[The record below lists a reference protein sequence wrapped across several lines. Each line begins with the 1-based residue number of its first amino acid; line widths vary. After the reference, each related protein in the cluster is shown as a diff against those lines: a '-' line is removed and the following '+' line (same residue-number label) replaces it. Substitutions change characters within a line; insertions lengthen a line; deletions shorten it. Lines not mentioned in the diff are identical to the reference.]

1 MAGHVICAPVSHM
14 PFTAAHPAAV
24 IYLQRLPW
32 RLSGIAMV
40 AGSIAPD
47 MEYYLRMRA
56 HDEAGDSLPVQLLI
70 AFLLALAWQWRL
82 RSVCTN
88 LLPSALVHR
97 FGIGKPFPFLP
108 EAVRNPGRY
117 LLSLVVGI
125 FSHWVWDSFT
135 HHDGLA
141 VEMFPV
147 LSGIIIPFEESD
159 IRVYFLLQIL
169 SSAFGIAVVCF
180 YRHRKEAGS
189 DVSQLLPTTKKRKWN
204 IRLVFILYW
213 SIAWYLGA
221 QFIPESR
228 FIWDDVFHFLGAGL
242 YALFALGLLVPV
254 IDFFERNSILNAG
267 DGDKKGQ
274 T

>member
-1 MAGHVICAPVSHM
+1 M

-70 AFLLALAWQWRL
+70 AFLLALAWRWRL
-82 RSVCTN
+82 RSVCTE
-88 LLPSALVHR
+88 LLPSALVRR
-97 FGIGKPFPFLP
+97 FGIGKPFPFLR
-108 EAVRNPGRY
+108 EAIRNPGRY
-117 LLSLVVGI
+117 LLSFVIGI

-135 HHDGLA
+135 HHDGWA

-147 LSGIIIPFEESD
+147 LSTAVIPFGDSD
-159 IRVYFLLQIL
+159 IRMYFLLQIL
-169 SSAFGIAVVCF
+169 SSALGMAVVLF
-180 YRHRKEAGS
+180 YRHKDEAGS
-189 DVSQLLPTTKKRKWN
+189 EVGELSKSMKERKWDT
-204 IRLVFILYW
+204 RSLLILCW
-213 SIAWYLGA
+213 LIAFNTGA
-221 QFIPESR
+221 QYLPDSR

-242 YALFALGLLVPV
+242 YALFALALLLPV
-254 IDFFERNSILNAG
+254 RDFFARNSILHAG
-267 DGDKKGQ
+267 DGDK
-274 T
+274 